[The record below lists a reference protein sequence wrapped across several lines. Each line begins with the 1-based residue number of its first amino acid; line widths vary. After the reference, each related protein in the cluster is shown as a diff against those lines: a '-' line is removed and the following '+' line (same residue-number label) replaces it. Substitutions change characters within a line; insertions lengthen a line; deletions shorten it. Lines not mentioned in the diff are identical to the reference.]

1 MATQLTGSPQ
11 EIEIGE
17 GYRVRAPGV
26 QGTAE
31 LRRPRSAADRSRARA
46 SEDGTDALDAALANT
61 NVTEVRQVELQLR
74 PTPAAGATRSLRSAD
89 GQEMLQLLVP
99 DLGPETGQVVLACDE
114 TGVLTWHLPVDER
127 QHTQTPSKRGAD
139 QVKRFLIPA
148 TQPHPAD
155 ADKAAKRSL
164 LGVIGKKL
172 LKVLVYPV
180 LDPVVGKISE
190 VFAERWEGKKRP
202 YGLRDFA
209 PDNFRDTVGPE
220 ISGDDWQRIASGRAL
235 LFIHGTFSTAHSAF
249 SQIPDSAFAE
259 LHQRY
264 GGRVL
269 AFNHHSLSHD
279 PRRNVEWLLT
289 KLPDGKS
296 LEIDIVCHS
305 RGGLVART
313 LAQHPSRFGLDT
325 SRVRVRR
332 VVFVGVPNNGTL
344 LAHPDH
350 MVKMLDRLTTALNLF
365 PTGVV
370 TETLEAIIT
379 VVKVIGHGALG
390 GLDGLAAMRPGGA
403 FLNQLNAGQED
414 GVGYYAVGADYEP
427 VDEGL
432 KALLTG
438 KIADTVMDRVFQKV
452 PNDLVVPTPGV
463 YGANGCTAFPIEDMR
478 CLKVPV
484 DAGIIHTTLFGYPP
498 VMNRLVE
505 WLAADGR

>member
-1 MATQLTGSPQ
+1 
-11 EIEIGE
+11 
-17 GYRVRAPGV
+17 
-26 QGTAE
+26 
-31 LRRPRSAADRSRARA
+31 
-46 SEDGTDALDAALANT
+46 
-61 NVTEVRQVELQLR
+61 
-74 PTPAAGATRSLRSAD
+74 
-89 GQEMLQLLVP
+89 
-99 DLGPETGQVVLACDE
+99 
-114 TGVLTWHLPVDER
+114 
-127 QHTQTPSKRGAD
+127 
-139 QVKRFLIPA
+139 
-148 TQPHPAD
+148 
-155 ADKAAKRSL
+155 
-164 LGVIGKKL
+164 
-172 LKVLVYPV
+172 
-180 LDPVVGKISE
+180 
-190 VFAERWEGKKRP
+190 
-202 YGLRDFA
+202 
-209 PDNFRDTVGPE
+209 
-220 ISGDDWQRIASGRAL
+220 
-235 LFIHGTFSTAHSAF
+235 
-249 SQIPDSAFAE
+249 
-259 LHQRY
+259 
-264 GGRVL
+264 
-269 AFNHHSLSHD
+269 
-279 PRRNVEWLLT
+279 
-289 KLPDGKS
+289 
-296 LEIDIVCHS
+296 
-305 RGGLVART
+305 
-313 LAQHPSRFGLDT
+313 
-325 SRVRVRR
+325 

-478 CLKVPV
+478 CLKVPI